1 MYAQAKDDA
10 QSASHSA
17 CGGQR
22 TSPTPCE
29 YTCATSFSLPG
40 ASYPLALG
48 TRTRAARTTEESARP
63 RGRSCGGCARSD
75 DHAPEKTAAK
85 RKAYGE
91 QTGRGRSDFAR
102 RRPYHWPTKPRSD
115 LEFRILGPLEVI
127 RAQRPLPIGSPRQ
140 RALLGLLL
148 LHANEPITRERLIE
162 ELWPDGPP
170 QTVSAV
176 LNVYLSRLRRLLVGG
191 KGEQPLL
198 TEAAGYVLHVP
209 PEGLDARRFETLLE
223 TGRQELAC
231 GETAR
236 ASVTLRDAL
245 ALWRGPALADLAFE
259 PFAQSEIA
267 RLEELRLTAIES
279 RIESDLAV
287 GRQDALVAELE
298 TLVAAHP
305 YREGLRVQ
313 LMLAL
318 YRSGRQA
325 EALETYR
332 SARRTFS
339 EGTRPRVRGRDEE
352 RRPLAAAGAGRARC
366 RVPR

>member
-1 MYAQAKDDA
+1 MREHEGAERLLPRREGRRAYSQCARADDWA
-10 QSASHSA
+10 EHGVVLANVGVRPGEGRRQSASHSA

-48 TRTRAARTTEESARP
+48 TRTRAARNTEESARP

-91 QTGRGRSDFAR
+91 QTGRGRSHFAG

-148 LHANEPITRERLIE
+148 AARERAHHARTTDRGALARR
-162 ELWPDGPP
+162 GRRRR
-170 QTVSAV
+170 SARSSTSISPGCGV
-176 LNVYLSRLRRLLVGG
+176 CLSA
-191 KGEQPLL
+191 ETASSPLL
-198 TEAAGYVLHVP
+198 TAGGGVRAACS
-209 PEGLDARRFETLLE
+209 ARGTRRAPLRDSPR
-223 TGRQELAC
+223 TGQQELAC
-231 GETAR
+231 GKNAR
-236 ASVTLRDAL
+236 ASVTLRDSL
-245 ALWRGPALADLAFE
+245 ALWRGPALADLAFD

-267 RLEELRLTAIES
+267 HLKELRLTAIES
-279 RIESDLAV
+279 PVEVRFRSRPP
-287 GRQDALVAELE
+287 GRLVADSK
-298 TLVAAHP
+298 P
-305 YREGLRVQ
+305 
-313 LMLAL
+313 
-318 YRSGRQA
+318 
-325 EALETYR
+325 
-332 SARRTFS
+332 
-339 EGTRPRVRGRDEE
+339 
-352 RRPLAAAGAGRARC
+352 
-366 RVPR
+366 